1 MKCEYILC
9 RHLQWQNFNYIFF
22 IVNGT
27 NTKRRIEWKAMQRKL
42 GWWNWF
48 AYFSLF
54 WRKNVNAAV
63 VVDKSFALY
72 KLIIFTSNF
81 PFILYNF
88 HSHFVRFFLKY
99 LYHRIRPERNNLT
112 MERHKGKRTFWIA
125 GKKKT
130 NKNTKS
136 KEDVEITLLNRIFI
150 LNKLSNAK
158 LFAASYRFFCSV
170 FVFHLSRCPSRIQT
184 ELDNEVASSFKVG
197 GRMLLMIIVNN
208 WRAD

>member
-1 MKCEYILC
+1 MALILPCLRGFRNVKCEYILC

-22 IVNGT
+22 IVNET

-48 AYFSLF
+48 AYFSLL

-63 VVDKSFALY
+63 DNVVDKSFALY

-99 LYHRIRPERNNLT
+99 SS
-112 MERHKGKRTFWIA
+112 HKTRAEQPHHGTTQRQE
-125 GKKKT
+125 
-130 NKNTKS
+130 N
-136 KEDVEITLLNRIFI
+136 I
-150 LNKLSNAK
+150 LNSWQKKDKQEHQIKGRRRDNVIK
-158 LFAASYRFFCSV
+158 PN
-170 FVFHLSRCPSRIQT
+170 FHIKQT
-184 ELDNEVASSFKVG
+184 FQ
-197 GRMLLMIIVNN
+197 R
-208 WRAD
+208 

>member
-1 MKCEYILC
+1 MALILPCLRGFRNVKCEYILC

-22 IVNGT
+22 IVNET

-48 AYFSLF
+48 AYFSLL

-63 VVDKSFALY
+63 DNVVDKSFALY

-99 LYHRIRPERNNLT
+99 SS
-112 MERHKGKRTFWIA
+112 HKTRAEQPHHGTTQRQE
-125 GKKKT
+125 
-130 NKNTKS
+130 N
-136 KEDVEITLLNRIFI
+136 I
-150 LNKLSNAK
+150 LNSWLKKDKHEHQIKGRRRDNVIK
-158 LFAASYRFFCSV
+158 PN
-170 FVFHLSRCPSRIQT
+170 FHIKQT
-184 ELDNEVASSFKVG
+184 FQ
-197 GRMLLMIIVNN
+197 R
-208 WRAD
+208 